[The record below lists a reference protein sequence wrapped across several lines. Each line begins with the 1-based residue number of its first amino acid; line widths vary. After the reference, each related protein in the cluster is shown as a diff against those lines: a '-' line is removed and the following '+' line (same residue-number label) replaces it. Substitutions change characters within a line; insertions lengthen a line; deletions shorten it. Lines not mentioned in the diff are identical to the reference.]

1 MFFNVLVDNAGDVS
15 EEDPVWLKAKG
26 DDFFRSGDMRSALN
40 AYSAALDTDPRMLP
54 CLANRSVCLLRCG
67 QPAECRADCSTALQ
81 LIAEE
86 DQASTS
92 EGSKDGSST
101 SEPLSHA
108 AASTAHAKNAV
119 MVVKLLMRRGAAAC
133 QMGLFTEAL
142 TDFLQS
148 NVKYQ
153 KLSGQQAS
161 ALPGVSIESIA
172 GDVARLRLLVDAEAL
187 KKEGDSLFAERNTT
201 EALLKYNAA
210 LGMIPV
216 HVSCLSNR
224 AACRMAQQDLAG
236 CVADCSTAIAL
247 LQSDSEGKF
256 APESATKTKELRFE
270 ASSNVLQQ
278 DQIKTMLFTILPP
291 AGSTKRS
298 GWILKTLLRRGVA
311 LAQLNQ
317 FSAAVQ
323 DYERAVALDPT
334 NEAVKADLLQMIAAR
349 DRATEEEGTP
359 QAQ

>member
-1 MFFNVLVDNAGDVS
+1 M
-15 EEDPVWLKAKG
+15 WLKAKG

-86 DQASTS
+86 DLASADADS
-92 EGSKDGSST
+92 ASASA
-101 SEPLSHA
+101 SEPVSHA
-108 AASTAHAKNAV
+108 VASTANAKNAV

-161 ALPGVSIESIA
+161 GLPGVSIESIA

-210 LGMIPV
+210 LAMIPV

-224 AACRMAQQDLAG
+224 SACRMALQDLPG

-247 LQSDSEGKF
+247 LQSDGEGKF

-270 ASSNVLQQ
+270 SSSNVLQQ

-291 AGSTKRS
+291 AGSAKRS
-298 GWILKTLLRRGVA
+298 GWLLKTLLRRGVA
-311 LAQLNQ
+311 LAQLRQ

-323 DYERAVALDPT
+323 DYERAVALDPA
-334 NEAVKADLLQMIAAR
+334 NEAVKADLLQIIAAR
-349 DRATEEEGTP
+349 DRATETEETP
-359 QAQ
+359 QVQ